1 MKKTLVK
8 LLAAVAVLAVCFHLA
23 ACSSPEEDKPIVIGT
38 AAPDIVDGSQTVT
51 KAEID
56 DTENTLENTSEET
69 LEIIPETEPENTD
82 TQKPETDIIT
92 ETQTAASEETPE
104 TQQIETPTPTG
115 NTGEDI
121 AALAE
126 AQIGKMFFYGG
137 STPEQGFD
145 NPGLVYY
152 VLNQNG
158 VTCPRRT
165 AEIAE
170 MENQITY
177 DQLQKGDVVVCQME
191 DGSKFVAVYIGD
203 NKAVISTDENE
214 PIKSVDISSAWYQ
227 KAFLY
232 GIHAAN

>member
-8 LLAAVAVLAVCFHLA
+8 LLAAAAVLAVCFHLA
-23 ACSSPEEDKPIVIGT
+23 ACSNAEESKPIVIGT
-38 AAPDIVDGSQTVT
+38 AAPDIVDGSQNVT

-56 DTENTLENTSEET
+56 DAENTTEGTPENSPET
-69 LEIIPETEPENTD
+69 APETEPEESD

-92 ETQTAASEETPE
+92 EAETTAPEEPPE
-104 TQQIETPTPTG
+104 TQQIVTPTPTG

-152 VLNQNG
+152 ALNQNG
-158 VTCPRRT
+158 VTCPRRI

-170 MENQITY
+170 MENQVTY
-177 DQLQKGDVVVCQME
+177 DQMQKGDIVVCQME

-227 KAFLY
+227 NAFLY
-232 GIHAAN
+232 GIHATN